1 MVKTPDRTDKTLVFR
16 IIARRFP
23 RPRVYRKTPTE
34 PTKPPRRPFTPP
46 PDV

>member
-23 RPRVYRKTPTE
+23 RPRVYRESPTE
-34 PTKPPRRPFTPP
+34 PTEGPRLLVAPC
-46 PDV
+46 VHA